1 MQSARMMSFS
11 APRKKKQA
19 PFGRGGFKMAIAFTG
34 ALSAAVFA
42 DPLGNTSAEAQKVS
56 SGSTAAE
63 SQAISIGDPIES
75 SAIEGRVT
83 TLTIDEDD
91 IASIEVLTKGEHG
104 NVTVNPD
111 NTLALVLTQS
121 GSDADISFDIRVTY
135 TNGDIEDRT
144 INVDVTEGV
153 QDAGW
158 GVGNYYKLETDANDR
173 TVVEHGDN
181 HRKVH
186 VSGSEDALTL
196 QDIAN
201 IEGVALWKVDSAFL
215 IEHEEYGSSPEMALA
230 VDAGKALWT
239 GLLNEE
245 GDSSDWLL
253 FERGYEYDD
262 LSYSMLV
269 NKANGESELNP
280 LYIGAYGEGD
290 RPVITSTLI
299 SFKTGSDNVVIQD
312 LHFTGGVL
320 LFSGNNILFENVE
333 VTEDDMVVQGAG
345 KEMGGITLRN
355 SSIYDV
361 HLEEPNDGR
370 EDWAAIPDRIAG
382 IYVSNTKDTLIEN
395 TFFDHAGWVDGYE
408 TNGEQPPSMASHNI
422 YIQGDNS
429 GINLR
434 DNIVMR
440 GAGNDA
446 QIRSG
451 GFIEDNLFLDSNAGV
466 MFGNGGTNP
475 NTGNTYLGNYTLFS
489 NNVVTSGAHRYAEGQ
504 SAALTSGIGN
514 VGYMATLV
522 ENIVTHL
529 ANPNDPDELA
539 AKHTTHSALTNEKDT
554 PYYNDTIVYNWA
566 GGTRDPDFQNQNTD
580 GLDFAA
586 LNETTIQNF
595 TAQLLGTETASIA
608 DLANFLR
615 SQAQGELDTV
625 VDADLIN
632 AFFQTAFGL
641 STELRSEAVTLRFV
655 PDELGDGVR
664 WDNRLN
670 WDTEDL
676 PGTQDGD
683 SVDLAGNWVNFG
695 GTTVLE
701 NLAFGADGRLSVKS
715 GRLELTGELRV
726 EKEGGE
732 LSIDSAGQVW
742 INGYTDTD
750 RLSINADGGRFAN
763 TGIFTGSADLRVTDN
778 AQVILASDDA
788 AYVLG
793 DKNKIVVTGGDSKVG
808 FDGDKGD
815 TAVFLLSDD
824 SKLKFKSENGEIG
837 TISEFYS
844 GRFDED
850 GNGVRSGVNLG
861 DATLIVDVS
870 AISALGQAKYDLIR
884 VDELIGKF
892 GAVEITGLASDQNV
906 KILIDYDTDKV
917 TLLLGAVGTGS
928 GVLTEQIIGDESSA
942 QSDAGLFEAL
952 TTDYLEVVEVTEPEE
967 PETPE
972 VPEPTAPE
980 ITEPEAP
987 EDVTEVTDPE
997 EPEDLTEVTDPEE
1010 PETPGPGPAPG
1021 PGNSARAVLEIGQL
1035 LDGTGYRKVKV
1046 GGPDG
1051 DTKGVKIKAI
1061 NSDSALAGELG
1072 LDDGHGNPSYRV
1084 EARQGANDQMA
1095 KSLADIALSDTS
1107 GLSHASFNGDVVD
1120 RVLKNSAIVT
1130 NANKI
1135 LATEADDVF
1144 VGVGGNEIVKA
1155 GAGNDIMRG
1164 KAGNDK
1170 LYGNSGDDV
1179 LRGHKGADLL
1189 VGGQGNDTLYGGKGN
1204 DTLIGGNG
1212 NDEFSGRKGQDTFVF
1227 GRDHGHDTI
1236 TDFNIGTDMIEFSFK
1251 SASMN
1256 RMSIEASGDDTLINT
1271 GQGTI
1276 TLLDVDF
1283 AELNATSFLF

>member
-1 MQSARMMSFS
+1 
-11 APRKKKQA
+11 
-19 PFGRGGFKMAIAFTG
+19 MAIAFSG

-42 DPLGNTSAEAQKVS
+42 DPLSNTSAEAQKVS

-121 GSDADISFDIRVTY
+121 GSDSDISFDIRVIY
-135 TNGDIEDRT
+135 ANGDIEDRT
-144 INVDVTEGV
+144 VNVDVTEGE

-158 GVGNYYKLETDANDR
+158 GVGNYYKLETDVNDR

-201 IEGVALWKVDSAFL
+201 IEGVELWKVNSSFL
-215 IEHEEYGSSPEMALA
+215 IEHEEYGSSPDMALA
-230 VDAGKALWT
+230 VDAAKTLWT

-245 GDSSDWLL
+245 GGSSDWLL

-262 LSYSMLV
+262 LSHSILI
-269 NKANGESELNP
+269 NNANGESELNP

-290 RPVITSTLI
+290 RPVINSVLV
-299 SFKTGSDNVVIQD
+299 SFKSGSNNVVIQD
-312 LHFTGGVL
+312 LRFTDGAL
-320 LFSGNNILFENVE
+320 LYAGNNLLFENVE
-333 VTEDDMVVQGAG
+333 FTEKDMIVQGVG
-345 KEMGGITLRN
+345 KSMSGITLRN

-370 EDWAAIPDRIAG
+370 EEWAAIPDRIAG

-422 YIQGDNS
+422 YIQMGNN
-429 GINLR
+429 GVTLR
-434 DNIVMR
+434 DNIIMR

-446 QIRSG
+446 QVRSG
-451 GFIEDNLFLDSNAGV
+451 GYIEDNLFLDSNAGA
-466 MFGNGGTNP
+466 MFAGGVKNSE
-475 NTGNTYLGNYTLFS
+475 TGLEQGGNYTLFS
-489 NNVVTSGAHRYAEGQ
+489 NNVLTSGGHRVAEGQ
-504 SAALTSGIGN
+504 SAAVTLGVN
-514 VGYMATLV
+514 NLGYMATLV
-522 ENIVTHL
+522 NNIVTHL

-539 AKHTTHSALTNEKDT
+539 AKTITHVALAHGRDD
-554 PYYNDTIVYNWA
+554 PYYDDTIVYNWA

-595 TAQLLGTETASIA
+595 TAQLLGKETATIS

-615 SQAQGELDTV
+615 SQVQGELDTV

-641 STELRSEAVTLRFV
+641 STELRSQAVTLRFV

-695 GTTVLE
+695 GTTVLD

-715 GRLELTGELRV
+715 GRIELTGELQV

-742 INGYTDTD
+742 LNGYTDTD

-778 AQVILASDDA
+778 AQVILASDGA

-824 SKLKFKSENGEIG
+824 SKLKFNSENGEIG
-837 TISEFYS
+837 TISEFNS

-928 GVLTEQIIGDESSA
+928 GLLTEQIIGDENSA

-967 PETPE
+967 PEAPE

-980 ITEPEAP
+980 VTEPEAP
-987 EDVTEVTDPE
+987 EDVTEVTA
-997 EPEDLTEVTDPEE
+997 PEE

-1046 GGPDG
+1046 GGPDD

-1072 LDDGHGNPSYRV
+1072 LDDDHGNPSYRV

-1107 GLSHASFNGDVVD
+1107 GPSHASFNGDVVD

-1135 LATEADDVF
+1135 LATEGDDVF
-1144 VGVGGNEIVKA
+1144 VGVGGNETVKA

-1189 VGGQGNDTLYGGKGN
+1189 IGGQGNDTLYGGKGN

-1212 NDEFSGRKGQDTFVF
+1212 NDEFSGRKGHDTFVF

-1256 RMSIEASGDDTLINT
+1256 RISIEASGDDTLINT

>member
-1 MQSARMMSFS
+1 
-11 APRKKKQA
+11 
-19 PFGRGGFKMAIAFTG
+19 MAIAFSG

-42 DPLGNTSAEAQKVS
+42 DPLSNTSAEAQKVS

-121 GSDADISFDIRVTY
+121 GSDSDISFDIRVIY
-135 TNGDIEDRT
+135 ANGDIEDRT
-144 INVDVTEGV
+144 VNVDVTEGE

-158 GVGNYYKLETDANDR
+158 GVGNYYKLETDVNDR

-201 IEGVALWKVDSAFL
+201 IEGVELWKVNSSFL
-215 IEHEEYGSSPEMALA
+215 IEHEEYGSSPDMALA
-230 VDAGKALWT
+230 VDAAKTLWT

-245 GDSSDWLL
+245 GGSSDWLL

-262 LSYSMLV
+262 LSHSILI
-269 NKANGESELNP
+269 NNANGESELNP

-290 RPVITSTLI
+290 RPVINSVLV
-299 SFKTGSDNVVIQD
+299 SFKSGSNNVVIQD
-312 LHFTGGVL
+312 LRFTDGAL
-320 LFSGNNILFENVE
+320 LYAGNNLLFENVE
-333 VTEDDMVVQGAG
+333 FTEKDMIVQGVG
-345 KEMGGITLRN
+345 KSMSGITLRN

-370 EDWAAIPDRIAG
+370 EEWAAIPDRIAG

-422 YIQGDNS
+422 YIQMGNN
-429 GINLR
+429 GVTLR
-434 DNIVMR
+434 DNIIMR

-446 QIRSG
+446 QVRSG
-451 GFIEDNLFLDSNAGV
+451 GYIEDNLFLDSNAGA
-466 MFGNGGTNP
+466 MFAGGVKNSE
-475 NTGNTYLGNYTLFS
+475 TGLEQGGNYTLFS
-489 NNVVTSGAHRYAEGQ
+489 NNVLTSGGHRVAEGQ
-504 SAALTSGIGN
+504 SAAVTLGVN
-514 VGYMATLV
+514 NLGYMATLV
-522 ENIVTHL
+522 NNIVTHL

-539 AKHTTHSALTNEKDT
+539 AKTITHVALAHGRDD
-554 PYYNDTIVYNWA
+554 PYYDDTIVYNWA

-595 TAQLLGTETASIA
+595 TAQLLGKETATIS

-615 SQAQGELDTV
+615 SQVQGELDTV

-641 STELRSEAVTLRFV
+641 STELRSQAVTLRFV

-695 GTTVLE
+695 GTTVLD

-715 GRLELTGELRV
+715 GRIELTGELQV

-742 INGYTDTD
+742 LNGYTDTD

-778 AQVILASDDA
+778 AQVILASDGA

-824 SKLKFKSENGEIG
+824 SKLKFNSENGEIG
-837 TISEFYS
+837 TISEFNS

-928 GVLTEQIIGDESSA
+928 GLLTEQIIGDENSA

-967 PETPE
+967 PEAPE

-980 ITEPEAP
+980 VTEPEAPEVTEPTAPEVTEPEAP
-987 EDVTEVTDPE
+987 EDVTEVTA
-997 EPEDLTEVTDPEE
+997 PEE

-1051 DTKGVKIKAI
+1051 DDTKGVKIKAI

-1072 LDDGHGNPSYRV
+1072 LDDDHGNPSYRV

-1135 LATEADDVF
+1135 LATEGDDVF
-1144 VGVGGNEIVKA
+1144 VGVGGNETVKA

-1189 VGGQGNDTLYGGKGN
+1189 IGGQGNDTLYGGKGN

-1212 NDEFSGRKGQDTFVF
+1212 NDEFSGRKGHDTFVF

-1256 RMSIEASGDDTLINT
+1256 RISIEASGDDTLINT

>member
-1 MQSARMMSFS
+1 
-11 APRKKKQA
+11 
-19 PFGRGGFKMAIAFTG
+19 MAIAFSG
-34 ALSAAVFA
+34 ALSATVFA

-91 IASIEVLTKGEHG
+91 ITSIEVLTKGEHG

-111 NTLALVLTQS
+111 NTLALVLTKS

-135 TNGDIEDRT
+135 ANGEIEDRT
-144 INVDVTEGV
+144 VNVDVTEGE

-158 GVGNYYKLETDANDR
+158 GVGNYYKLETDVNDR

-201 IEGVALWKVDSAFL
+201 IEGVALWKVNGAFL
-215 IEHEEYGSSPEMALA
+215 IEHEEYGSSPDMALA
-230 VDAGKALWT
+230 VDAAKTLWT

-245 GDSSDWLL
+245 GGSSDWLL
-253 FERGYEYDD
+253 FERGYEYED
-262 LSYSMLV
+262 LSYSILV
-269 NKANGESELNP
+269 YDGHGESELNP
-280 LYIGAYGEGD
+280 LYVGAYGEGD
-290 RPVITSTLI
+290 RPVINSALI
-299 SFKTGSDNVVIQD
+299 SIKGGSNNVVIQD
-312 LHFTGGVL
+312 LHFTDGAL
-320 LFSGNNILFENVE
+320 LYSGNNLLFENVE
-333 VTEDDMVVQGAG
+333 FTEKDMIVQGVG
-345 KEMGGITLRN
+345 KSMSGITLRN

-370 EDWAAIPDRIAG
+370 EVWAAIPDRIAG

-395 TFFDHAGWVDGYE
+395 TFFDHAGWVEGYE
-408 TNGEQPPSMASHNI
+408 TNGEQPPSMASHNL
-422 YIQGDNS
+422 YIQSDNN

-466 MFGNGGTNP
+466 MFAGGGLNSE
-475 NTGNTYLGNYTLFS
+475 TGLEQGGNYTLFS
-489 NNVVTSGAHRYAEGQ
+489 NNVLTSGAHRVAEGQ
-504 SAALTSGIGN
+504 SAAVTLGVSNLGF
-514 VGYMATLV
+514 MATLV
-522 ENIVTHL
+522 NNIVTHL
-529 ANPNDPDELA
+529 ANPNDPDEYA
-539 AKHTTHSALTNEKDT
+539 AKKNVQTALGHVRDD

-615 SQAQGELDTV
+615 SQVQGELDTV

-778 AQVILASDDA
+778 AQVILASDGA

-824 SKLKFKSENGEIG
+824 SKLKFNSENGEIG

-917 TLLLGAVGTGS
+917 TLLLGAVGAGS

-980 ITEPEAP
+980 VTEPEAP

-997 EPEDLTEVTDPEE
+997 EPEDVTEVTDPEE
-1010 PETPGPGPAPG
+1010 PETPGPGPGPAPG

-1061 NSDSALAGELG
+1061 NSDSALASELG
-1072 LDDGHGNPSYRV
+1072 LDDDHGNPSYRV

-1095 KSLADIALSDTS
+1095 KSLADIAISDTS

-1135 LATEADDVF
+1135 LATGGDDVF

>member
-1 MQSARMMSFS
+1 
-11 APRKKKQA
+11 
-19 PFGRGGFKMAIAFTG
+19 MAIAFSG

-42 DPLGNTSAEAQKVS
+42 DPLSNTSAEAQKVS

-121 GSDADISFDIRVTY
+121 GSDSDISFDIRVIY
-135 TNGDIEDRT
+135 ANGDIEDRT
-144 INVDVTEGV
+144 VNVDVTEGE

-158 GVGNYYKLETDANDR
+158 GVGNYYKLETDVNDR

-201 IEGVALWKVDSAFL
+201 IEGVELWKVNSSFL
-215 IEHEEYGSSPEMALA
+215 IEHEEYGSSPDMALA
-230 VDAGKALWT
+230 VDAAKTLWT

-245 GDSSDWLL
+245 GGSSDWLL

-262 LSYSMLV
+262 LSHSILI
-269 NKANGESELNP
+269 NNANGESELNP

-290 RPVITSTLI
+290 RPVINSVLV
-299 SFKTGSDNVVIQD
+299 SFKSGSNNVVIQD
-312 LHFTGGVL
+312 LRFTDGAL
-320 LFSGNNILFENVE
+320 LYAGNNLLFENVE
-333 VTEDDMVVQGAG
+333 FTEKDMIVQGVG
-345 KEMGGITLRN
+345 KSMSGITLRN

-370 EDWAAIPDRIAG
+370 EEWAAIPDRIAG

-422 YIQGDNS
+422 YIQMGNN
-429 GINLR
+429 GVTLR
-434 DNIVMR
+434 DNIIMR

-446 QIRSG
+446 QVRSG
-451 GFIEDNLFLDSNAGV
+451 GYIEDNLFLDSNAGA
-466 MFGNGGTNP
+466 MFAGGVKNSE
-475 NTGNTYLGNYTLFS
+475 TGLEQGGNYTLFS
-489 NNVVTSGAHRYAEGQ
+489 NNVLTSGGHRVAEGQ
-504 SAALTSGIGN
+504 SAAVTLGVN
-514 VGYMATLV
+514 NLGYMATLV
-522 ENIVTHL
+522 NNIVTHL

-539 AKHTTHSALTNEKDT
+539 AKTITHVALAHGRDD
-554 PYYNDTIVYNWA
+554 PYYDDTIVYNWA

-595 TAQLLGTETASIA
+595 TAQLLGKETATIS

-615 SQAQGELDTV
+615 SQVQGELDTV

-641 STELRSEAVTLRFV
+641 STELRSQAVTLRFV

-695 GTTVLE
+695 GTTVLD

-715 GRLELTGELRV
+715 GRIELTGELQV

-742 INGYTDTD
+742 LNGYTDTD

-778 AQVILASDDA
+778 AQVILASDGA

-824 SKLKFKSENGEIG
+824 SKLKFNSENGEIG

-928 GVLTEQIIGDESSA
+928 GLLTEQIIGDENSA

-967 PETPE
+967 PEAPE

-980 ITEPEAP
+980 VTEPEAP
-987 EDVTEVTDPE
+987 EDVTEVTA
-997 EPEDLTEVTDPEE
+997 PEE

-1046 GGPDG
+1046 GGPDD

-1072 LDDGHGNPSYRV
+1072 LDDDHGNPSYRV

-1135 LATEADDVF
+1135 LATEGDDVF
-1144 VGVGGNEIVKA
+1144 VGVGGNETVKA

-1189 VGGQGNDTLYGGKGN
+1189 IGGQGNDTLYGGKGN

-1212 NDEFSGRKGQDTFVF
+1212 NDEFSGRKGHDTFVF

-1256 RMSIEASGDDTLINT
+1256 RISIEASGDDTLINT

>member
-11 APRKKKQA
+11 APRKTKKA
-19 PFGRGGFKMAIAFTG
+19 PFGRGGFKMAIAFSG

-42 DPLGNTSAEAQKVS
+42 DPLSNTSAEAQKVS

-83 TLTIDEDD
+83 TLTIDEDN
-91 IASIEVLTKGEHG
+91 IASIEVLSKGEHG

-111 NTLALVLTQS
+111 NTLALVLTKS

-135 TNGDIEDRT
+135 ANGEIEDRT
-144 INVDVTEGV
+144 VNVDVTEGE

-158 GVGNYYKLETDANDR
+158 GVGNYYKLETDVNDR

-201 IEGVALWKVDSAFL
+201 IEGVALWKVNGAFL
-215 IEHEEYGSSPEMALA
+215 IEHEEYGSSPDMALA
-230 VDAGKALWT
+230 VDAAKTLWT

-245 GDSSDWLL
+245 GGSSDWLL

-262 LSYSMLV
+262 LSHSILI
-269 NKANGESELNP
+269 NNANGESELNP
-280 LYIGAYGEGD
+280 LYVGAYGEGD
-290 RPVITSTLI
+290 RPVINSVLV
-299 SFKTGSDNVVIQD
+299 SFKSGSDNVVIQD
-312 LHFTGGVL
+312 LHFTGGAL
-320 LFSGNNILFENVE
+320 LYAGNNLLFENVE
-333 VTEDDMVVQGAG
+333 FTKKDMIVQGIG
-345 KEMGGITLRN
+345 TTMSGITLRN

-382 IYVSNTKDTLIEN
+382 IYVSSTKDALIEN

-422 YIQGDNS
+422 YIQTNNN

-434 DNIVMR
+434 DNIIMR

-451 GFIEDNLFLDSNAGV
+451 GYIEDNLFLDSNAGV
-466 MFGNGGTNP
+466 MFAGGGVNSE
-475 NTGNTYLGNYTLFS
+475 TGLEQAGNYTLFS
-489 NNVVTSGAHRYAEGQ
+489 NNVLTSGAHRVAEGQ
-504 SAALTSGIGN
+504 SAAVTLGVN
-514 VGYMATLV
+514 NLGYMATLV
-522 ENIVTHL
+522 NNIVTHL

-539 AKHTTHSALTNEKDT
+539 AKTITHTALAHGRDD

-615 SQAQGELDTV
+615 SQVQGELDTV

-742 INGYTDTD
+742 VNGYTDTD

-778 AQVILASDDA
+778 AQVILASDGA

-824 SKLKFKSENGEIG
+824 SKLKFNSENGEIG

-980 ITEPEAP
+980 VTEPEAP

-997 EPEDLTEVTDPEE
+997 EPEDVTEVTDPEE

-1072 LDDGHGNPSYRV
+1072 LDDDHGNPSYRV

-1107 GLSHASFNGDVVD
+1107 GPSHASFNGDVVD